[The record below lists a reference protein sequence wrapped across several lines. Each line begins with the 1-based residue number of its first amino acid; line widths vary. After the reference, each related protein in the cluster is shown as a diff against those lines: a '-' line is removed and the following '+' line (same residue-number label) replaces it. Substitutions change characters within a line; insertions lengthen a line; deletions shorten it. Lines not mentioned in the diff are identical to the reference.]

1 MTEQEL
7 RRGLQEHLAS
17 ADLPD
22 CRKQALLA
30 SLREEAAPAPVKGDT
45 PMFRPNKFRTALVVA
60 LIVTLLSATV
70 ALGTSL
76 SGYVNFQGQPV
87 DDMGTP
93 VPTPMP
99 PEEQAKDEA
108 YLRAVYMDE
117 ILRNSPRDQLTR
129 VTLKE
134 EDGSSGTWMPP
145 RMTVNSLEEL
155 AAQLP
160 EEITLPKVPE
170 GYTFNYAEIY
180 FDCAADSAYE
190 LVRDETLEDGSTI
203 KGYRIPEGKRVARDV
218 NYYLSGEMGDISVS
232 LSLDHGTGYYF
243 GVSNAQSVETP
254 DIPGMDEAILIVKPT
269 SARLTM
275 QRKLDNPIPIVD
287 PVILHGRPD
296 ALDMTLTHLVIT
308 LYSPSVPTDVLLGMM
323 Q

>member
-1 MTEQEL
+1 
-7 RRGLQEHLAS
+7 
-17 ADLPD
+17 
-22 CRKQALLA
+22 
-30 SLREEAAPAPVKGDT
+30 
-45 PMFRPNKFRTALVVA
+45 MFRPNKFRTVLIAA

-87 DDMGTP
+87 DDMGDP

-108 YLRAVYMDE
+108 YLRALRMDE
-117 ILRNSPRDQLTR
+117 IINASPRDQLTS
-129 VTLKE
+129 VTLKT
-134 EDGSSGTWMPP
+134 EDGSSGSWMPP

-160 EEITLPKVPE
+160 AEITLPRVPE

-203 KGYRIPEGKRVARDV
+203 KGYRIPEGKQVARNV

-232 LSLDHGTGYYF
+232 INLDYGTGYYF
-243 GVSNAQSVETP
+243 GVGNALNVETP

-287 PVILHGRPD
+287 PVTLHGRPD
-296 ALDMTLTHLVIT
+296 ALDMTLTHLVIQ
-308 LYSPSVPTDVLLGMM
+308 LYSPTVPTDVLLGMV

>member
-30 SLREEAAPAPVKGDT
+30 SLREEATPAPVKGDT

-99 PEEQAKDEA
+99 MEEESKED
-108 YLRAVYMDE
+108 YMLTLRMQD
-117 ILRNSPRDQLTR
+117 ILNASPKDQLTSI
-129 VTLKE
+129 TLQTE
-134 EDGSSGTWMPP
+134 NTSTGTWMQPF
-145 RMTVNSLEEL
+145 VVVHSLEEV
-155 AAQLP
+155 AALLP
-160 EEITLPKVPE
+160 GEVTLPKIPE
-170 GYTFNYAEIY
+170 GYAFSHANVY
-180 FDCAADSAYE
+180 FDCAADGAYE
-190 LVRDETLEDGSTI
+190 IVRDESRDDGITI
-203 KGYRIPEGKRVARDV
+203 KGYRIPEEKRVASTIDY
-218 NYYLSGEMGDISVS
+218 NLSGEMSNISVS
-232 LSLDHGTGYYF
+232 IQLERGNGYYF
-243 GVSNAQSVETP
+243 GVNNALNVETP

-287 PVILHGRPD
+287 PVTLHGRPD
-296 ALDMTLTHLVIT
+296 ALDMPLTHLVIT